1 MPISFK
7 SERRK
12 TLKTMYSDIVDAYL
26 AEVAVNRNYDREQ
39 REEQREAAAVW
50 KQEFKEMIEDL

>member
-1 MPISFK
+1 MPITFK

-12 TLKTMYSDIVDAYL
+12 VLKKMYSDIVDAYMV
-26 AEVAVNRNYDREQ
+26 EVAKNRNYT
-39 REEQREAAAVW
+39 EEQKAEQTEDAAVW

>member
-1 MPISFK
+1 MPITFK

-12 TLKTMYSDIVDAYL
+12 VLKKMYSDIVDAYM
-26 AEVAVNRNYDREQ
+26 AEVAVNKGYTKEQ
-39 REEQREAAAVW
+39 KAEQVEDAAVW

>member
-12 TLKTMYSDIVDAYL
+12 VLKTMYSDIVDAYL
-26 AEVAVNRNYDREQ
+26 EEVAVNKNYDREQ
-39 REEQREAAAVW
+39 REEQKEAAAVW